1 MKALFS
7 NNGASSELKHAAR
20 PPESRMHYDTLG
32 DDTHE
37 RGQIPLDYN
46 PFLPLAS
53 NNEDSDDNH
62 N

>member
-7 NNGASSELKHAAR
+7 NNGASSELKHAAL
-20 PPESRMHYDTLG
+20 PPETRLNYDTLC
-32 DDTHE
+32 DDTQKH
-37 RGQIPLDYN
+37 GKIPLDYN

-53 NNEDSDDNH
+53 NHEDSDDNH